1 MTGPWLTRDRFA
13 RRWIRLSSF
22 LAMLIVA
29 MCVSCHPPYVA
40 TSGTMKAANG
50 SLIKFKV
57 LPVDDDPAG
66 EAHDHDF
73 VPNAPGQPVTE
84 VGKPT
89 PGFMITLANLGP
101 KTIFVDTAYPYMEIA
116 ISSGPLIGRSTSHF
130 ALEFS
135 SDSGSRMPEPLK
147 PGQSVTVYRQLE
159 NLGATIRGKT
169 LQCRLVLDVTGMVTS
184 YPATPWLPS
193 GEKASPSEYDGSKA
207 ISSEFPIVI
216 P

>member
-40 TSGTMKAANG
+40 TSGTMKAVNG
-50 SLIKFKV
+50 SRIEFTV

-66 EAHDHDF
+66 EIHAHHF
-73 VPNAPGQPVTE
+73 MPHAPDKPVIEDGQ
-84 VGKPT
+84 PT
-89 PGFMITLANLGP
+89 PGYMVTLTNLGP
-101 KTIFVDTAYPYMEIA
+101 KVIFVDTAYPYMELA
-116 ISSGPLIGRSTSHF
+116 VSSGPLIGRSTTHF
-130 ALEFS
+130 DLEYTT
-135 SDSGSRMPEPLK
+135 DSGSRMPEPLK

-159 NLGATIRGKT
+159 NLGAEIRGKT
-169 LQCRLVLDVTGMVTS
+169 LRCRLVLDVTGMVTS